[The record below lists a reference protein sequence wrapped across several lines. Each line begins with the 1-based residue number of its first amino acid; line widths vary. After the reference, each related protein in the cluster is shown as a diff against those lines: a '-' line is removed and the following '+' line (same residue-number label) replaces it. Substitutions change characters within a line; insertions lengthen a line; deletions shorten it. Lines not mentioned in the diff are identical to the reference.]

1 MSKATGKTPDMRP
14 AIAFDSLNE
23 LETIKT
29 ALIAYKNEH
38 VHFDVA
44 ESSILKLITTVE
56 DCMKLFKEK
65 GK

>member
-1 MSKATGKTPDMRP
+1 MSSIGNTPDMRP

-38 VHFDVA
+38 VHFDAA